1 MKTAE
6 KETKPRIGIVNLER
20 RSHPRFTVDLPIE
33 YYQTN
38 SPLSHTG
45 RAINVSEGGLL
56 VYLPENI
63 EIGQHLR
70 MKLFFSLGSGLNTI
84 EILAEIVWKDIHLER
99 DWGDYR
105 SGVRFIDISSD
116 DLNRLKNFLRTL
128 SE

>member
-1 MKTAE
+1 
-6 KETKPRIGIVNLER
+6 
-20 RSHPRFTVDLPIE
+20 
-33 YYQTN
+33 
-38 SPLSHTG
+38 
-45 RAINVSEGGLL
+45 
-56 VYLPENI
+56 
-63 EIGQHLR
+63 